1 MEIINLSPQ
10 DEHAIG
16 QVAALL
22 VEVFTP
28 YAWSTMEEALEEVQE
43 SLGSERISRIAVD
56 SERKILGWIG
66 GIPEYNE
73 YDGNVWELHPL
84 VVRPKYQRQGIGRQ
98 LVADLERQVKAR
110 GGVTLMLGTDDHV
123 NLTSLGGIDLYP
135 NVLEHL
141 MNIRNLK
148 GHPYEFYQKVGFT
161 IVGVVP
167 DANGP
172 GKPDILMAKSLKD
185 SWSSNAGQD
194 RQ

>member
-1 MEIINLSPQ
+1 MRIIDLPPQ
-10 DEHAIG
+10 DDHAIG

-28 YAWSTMEEALEEVQE
+28 YAWSTMEEALEEVRE

-56 SERKILGWIG
+56 SKRTILGWIG
-66 GIPEYNE
+66 GVPEYNE
-73 YDGNVWELHPL
+73 YDNVWELHPL

-98 LVADLERQVKAR
+98 LVADLEEQVRAR
-110 GGVTLMLGTDDHV
+110 GGVTLTLGTDDHA

-148 GHPYEFYQKVGFT
+148 RHPYEFYQKVGFT
-161 IVGVVP
+161 IVYCRNRSETFRG
-167 DANGP
+167 
-172 GKPDILMAKSLKD
+172 
-185 SWSSNAGQD
+185 
-194 RQ
+194 